1 MSTLVYEKINNG
13 ASAANY
19 WTWLR
24 YELSGSTL
32 TLSAGIARQ
41 VLDSSIG
48 ARYHDRPV
56 TFTLKVGTTL
66 GGNELNIPQKSA
78 IAAMAGANS
87 GSWGTGNFELGG
99 REYVIYEN
107 QVVQLNLNDVTTI
120 YLTFYWNDYSSATH
134 WAASNSN
141 QTVSKTLTMSDY
153 YWKIIYN
160 PTAGIITTPTQFVE
174 KGQSAT
180 LYSLGS
186 GVVNTNA
193 ANLKFYK
200 SATETLEAGT
210 SFTPTEDTTLTTLWQ
225 YRLTYNFGSNYPA
238 GTKFYANGVETTTVG
253 YGTGLTSWSTYIS
266 DKVTAKLAD
275 GKTSVTG
282 TDSYIYYPANATQKL
297 VALNTSPALT
307 DPNITLGTLDRTIDG
322 NKTYYAVWAA
332 NTTQVTFESDN
343 FTKVKSLKWK
353 YSTDSSYTTINRG
366 ALSKFTINA
375 LYNSTINFY
384 FEPEDGY
391 EAQYTVENTGTKVIN
406 TTSPIKIIFT
416 ITGKEVDV
424 KVIRDTYTSIIPSK
438 VGATLD
444 LSTYATAK
452 KTQTEVGTADV
463 TFDLSN
469 SGDSS
474 ATFKS
479 TSTQTKTQT
488 YTQYEDKVYNWESW
502 KDKNNNTH
510 ATTSIEILPN
520 MVTDDVVTLTA
531 VYSENYITRYEVATI
546 NLATYT
552 ADISSSFTLEGWYD
566 EAGTEKYGEPN
577 STYSIPLS
585 MTEISTFTFYG
596 YFNTTADPG
605 IYVLESGTWKKIFN
619 VDASNFLKLI

>member
-24 YELSGSTL
+24 YDLSGSIL

-56 TFTLKVGTTL
+56 TFTLKAGTSL
-66 GGNELNIPQKSA
+66 GGNELNIPQKPA
-78 IAAMAGANS
+78 IAAMANAHS
-87 GSWGTGNFELGG
+87 VSWGTGNFELGG
-99 REYVIYEN
+99 REYTIYEN
-107 QVVQLNLNDVTTI
+107 QEVQLNLNDVTTI

-153 YWKIIYN
+153 YWKITYN
-160 PTAGIITTPTQFVE
+160 PTAGTITTPTQFVE

-200 SATETLEAGT
+200 SSTETLDAGA
-210 SFTPTEDTTLTTLWQ
+210 SFTPTEDITLITLWQ
-225 YRLTYNFGSNYPA
+225 YRLTYNFGSTYPTD
-238 GTKFYANGVETTTVG
+238 TKLYSGGAASTTTG
-253 YGTGLTSWSTYIS
+253 YGTVLTNWSTNTS
-266 DKVTAKLAD
+266 AAVSTKLAIE
-275 GKTSVTG
+275 KTSITG
-282 TDSYIYYPANATQKL
+282 TDTYIYRPNNATQKL
-297 VALNTSPALT
+297 AALNTSPALT
-307 DPNITLGTLDRTIDG
+307 DTNIALGKVESIDE
-322 NKTYYAVWAA
+322 NKTYYAVWAP
-332 NTTQVTFESDN
+332 NTTQITFESDN
-343 FTKVKSLKWK
+343 FTKVKLLKWK
-353 YSTDSSYTTINRG
+353 YSTDSDYTTINRG

-375 LYNSTINFY
+375 LYDSTINFY

-391 EAQYTVENTGTKVIN
+391 EAQYTVENIGTKVIN
-406 TTSPIKIIFT
+406 TTSPIKITFT
-416 ITGKEVDV
+416 VTGKEVDV
-424 KVIRDTYTSIIPSK
+424 KIIYDTYTSIIPTR
-438 VGATLD
+438 VGTILD
-444 LSTYATAK
+444 LSTYSVAK
-452 KTQTEVGTADV
+452 KTQTEVGTTSV
-463 TFDLSN
+463 TFDLSKG
-469 SGDSS
+469 GDST

-479 TSTQTKTQT
+479 TGTQTKTQT

-502 KDKNNNTH
+502 KDKNNNTYT
-510 ATTSIEILPN
+510 TTSVEILPN
-520 MVTDDVVTLTA
+520 MVADDVALLTA
-531 VYSENYITRYEVATI
+531 VYSDNYTTRYEVATI
-546 NLATYT
+546 DLATYT
-552 ADISSSFTLEGWYD
+552 ADISSGFTLEGWYN

-585 MTEISTFTFYG
+585 AAKINTFTFYG

-605 IYVLESGTWKKIFN
+605 IYVLESGTWKKIFS